1 MEVPFPPSS
10 SFLVFVPW
18 DFNVLF
24 NPQDPNN
31 LGMNIPSGAQRPLVS
46 WEGAPVPA
54 LSCP

>member
-10 SFLVFVPW
+10 SFLVFVSW
-18 DFNVLF
+18 DFSVLF